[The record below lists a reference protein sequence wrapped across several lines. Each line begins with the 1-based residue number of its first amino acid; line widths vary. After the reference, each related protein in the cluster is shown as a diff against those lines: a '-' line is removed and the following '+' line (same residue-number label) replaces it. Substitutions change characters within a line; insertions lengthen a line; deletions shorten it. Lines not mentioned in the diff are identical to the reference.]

1 MFCTGEFKKKTVKI
15 NVDSWSE
22 YESLKQHGLFNLT
35 GKPLKIVDRS
45 SMLVHNIQSL
55 SKHCKGIMRD
65 KGHKSSFV
73 DVHWNSNCNTVRK
86 QNKRNFGT
94 ISHAF

>member
-1 MFCTGEFKKKTVKI
+1 MLLTLICRNEINLAKRKYTLPWVELKHMINCFARENLRKKTVKI

-35 GKPLKIVDRS
+35 GKPLKIVDRL

-65 KGHKSSFV
+65 KGHK
-73 DVHWNSNCNTVRK
+73 
-86 QNKRNFGT
+86 
-94 ISHAF
+94 

>member
-35 GKPLKIVDRS
+35 GKPLKIVDRL
-45 SMLVHNIQSL
+45 SMLAHNIQSL

-65 KGHKSSFV
+65 KGHK
-73 DVHWNSNCNTVRK
+73 
-86 QNKRNFGT
+86 
-94 ISHAF
+94 

>member
-1 MFCTGEFKKKTVKI
+1 MLLTLICRNEINLAKRKYTLPWVELKHDQLFCTGEFKKKTVKI

-35 GKPLKIVDRS
+35 GKPLKIVDRL

-65 KGHKSSFV
+65 KGHK
-73 DVHWNSNCNTVRK
+73 
-86 QNKRNFGT
+86 
-94 ISHAF
+94 